1 MRLETKMHRIRS
13 RLAFGSVVA
22 AMACGGTS
30 DTGTQLPA
38 DLQKDLAAV
47 ASSKLELASG
57 SQDYQRMRFV
67 SAIEQVPTG
76 SPVERKQA
84 PRRVARNPASHE
96 GAETRSPDVQAA
108 DEVLVA
114 ETPAAQPEPT
124 PAEEDVSAVP
134 SVSPR
139 PSPLP
144 VDAPSVGNGDYS
156 RVGHGDQGADIGGI
170 IGVVIRGGRVDPG
183 HCPPRRRGGRPVVL
197 PRVGR
202 ILVEGVFR

>member
-1 MRLETKMHRIRS
+1 MHSIRS
-13 RLAFGSVVA
+13 RLAVGSVVA
-22 AMACGGTS
+22 AIACGGAS
-30 DTGTQLPA
+30 DTGNQLPA

-47 ASSKLELASG
+47 QSSKLELASE

-84 PRRVARNPASHE
+84 PRRVARKTASPE
-96 GAETRSPDVQAA
+96 GSDTRSPDVQAA
-108 DEVLVA
+108 EEILVA
-114 ETPAAQPEPT
+114 EAPAAEPEPT
-124 PAEEDVSAVP
+124 PAEDEVSAVP

-139 PSPLP
+139 PAPLP

-183 HCPPRRRGGRPVVL
+183 HCPPRRRGGRPIVL

-202 ILVEGVFR
+202 ILVPGVFR